1 MLSHNLFLIAKKST
15 ECGTLLLRKMCVVCI
30 MNKTQKVKI
39 PEIGNSSVHY
49 SGWEVWSGNFDSQKW
64 ERGKEALGMELTWA
78 IRVGQVPAQNVERGH
93 GDAHRSISDGF
104 HGISPTIGMPLKN
117 PRVAPCGNRERLLAA
132 ADVISRFKYHH
143 HPDSITNM
151 TCIRSLLCPLQAS
164 LVLKH
169 RLYSIIVTNI
179 EIEISLPF

>member
-1 MLSHNLFLIAKKST
+1 MLSNNLFLIAKKALSV
-15 ECGTLLLRKMCVVCI
+15 ELLLRKMCVVC
-30 MNKTQKVKI
+30 MMSKTQKVKI

-93 GDAHRSISDGF
+93 GDAHRRISDGF
-104 HGISPTIGMPLKN
+104 HGISSTIGMPLKN

-143 HPDSITNM
+143 HPDPITNM
-151 TCIRSLLCPLQAS
+151 TCIHSLLCPLQAS
-164 LVLKH
+164 LILK
-169 RLYSIIVTNI
+169 L
-179 EIEISLPF
+179 LP